1 MSDRIPYAS
10 VVNEP
15 PVPNYV
21 NSLNMRLDNIIGK
34 IERIDPHIHNLNNVD
49 LKLVIKDIKDQLEK
63 MKKYNKNM
71 ENTTKQL
78 ENFNGLLKP
87 ISKLAYEKL
96 VSSEIE
102 ANTKEKERNHR
113 EKIEIATIRSKA
125 EKITLW
131 EAMRLNEGD
140 EKYRSNIY
148 GIIITAFIAGA
159 TGGFVTGRSKL

>member
-15 PVPNYV
+15 EYIKN
-21 NSLNMRLDNIIGK
+21 LNMRLDNIVRK

-49 LKLVIKDIKDQLEK
+49 LKLTISDIKEQVEK
-63 MKKYNKNM
+63 LKKYNKNL
-71 ENTTKQL
+71 EITTKHL
-78 ENFNGLLKP
+78 ENFNGLLNP
-87 ISKLAYEKL
+87 ISKLANEKL
-96 VSSEIE
+96 VATEIE
-102 ANTKEKERNHR
+102 AKTKEKERNHR

-131 EAMRLNEGD
+131 EALKLNEEG

-148 GIIITAFIAGA
+148 AIVFTSLVVGA
-159 TGGFVTGRSKL
+159 AGGFVAGRSKL